1 MYLEIIDLHST
12 TNSPEK
18 LEKLFTSWQETF
30 KSEHDK
36 LNIVFHP
43 QKFWD
48 SRFKINLIDET
59 NIAASLS
66 LHPHNY
72 NNKFSETK
80 LHLQDKTLN
89 EFLKKQ
95 LSQSFIFEQLF
106 IPEAYRKNFKHKLV
120 DTIIGCGYEF
130 MMANNYD
137 SMTAI
142 ARADKNID
150 QIASQFGAKNVH
162 SVELNNTPCC
172 FIYTLKNEVVQHPIP
187 EIRDIISQLW
197 NTYENK
203 QRSNNKMA
211 S

>member
-1 MYLEIIDLHST
+1 MHLEIIDLHSAIT
-12 TNSPEK
+12 KSEN
-18 LEKLFTSWQETF
+18 LETIFLIWEETF
-30 KSEHDK
+30 KSEHEK
-36 LNIVFHP
+36 LKIPFHP

-48 SRFKINLIDET
+48 SRFKINLMDEK
-59 NIAASLS
+59 NVAASLS

-95 LSQSFIFEQLF
+95 LSHSLIFEQLF
-106 IPEAYRKNFKHKLV
+106 IPKAYRKTFKHQLV
-120 DTIIGCGYEF
+120 DIIIGCGYEF

-150 QIASQFGAKNVH
+150 QIASRFGAKNVH
-162 SVELNNTPCC
+162 SVELNKTPCS
-172 FIYTLKNEVVQHPIP
+172 FLYTLKNEVIRHPAP
-187 EIRDIISQLW
+187 DIDTIIADLW
-197 NTYENK
+197 SHYSNNQIT
-203 QRSNNKMA
+203 NNKMA